1 MTALKERVARGQSR
15 LARAL
20 HDGRLVTLVVVVGT
34 LAFHALY
41 LIPSTRRI
49 ASKLMQEDFLVEDI
63 TFAALLLASVVG
75 VLLALRCRREDRPPI
90 VWGFFLAFA
99 IGLFFIA
106 MEEVSWG
113 QWILFFKTPD
123 SLHGLNR
130 QGETNLHNIGDLQGH
145 SEWLRLAFAG
155 SGLVGVFANRLPRL
169 RIIATPI
176 SLAGAYA
183 FITMYVVFDCV
194 NEFVKRPWILRTF
207 NPMSEWVEMLL
218 GLSALAYFV
227 LKRDLITTSPS
238 EIIPA
243 TASPRA

>member
-1 MTALKERVARGQSR
+1 MRARLLRR
-15 LARAL
+15 LN
-20 HDGRLVTLVVVVGT
+20 DGRLVTSVVVVAT
-34 LAFHALY
+34 LAFHAVY

-49 ASKLMQEDFLVEDI
+49 ASKLLQEDLLVEDI
-63 TFAALLLASVVG
+63 TFVTLLLASVLG
-75 VLLALRCRREDRPPI
+75 VLLAVRCRREGQSRI

-99 IGLFFIA
+99 IGLFFVA

-113 QWILFFKTPD
+113 QWIFFFKTPD

-155 SGLVGVFANRLPRL
+155 SGLVGVLANRLPRL
-169 RIIATPI
+169 RLIATPI

-183 FITMYVVFDCV
+183 FITAYVALDCV
-194 NEFVKRPWILRTF
+194 NEFVKHPWILMTF

-218 GLSALAYFV
+218 GLAALAYFV
-227 LKRDLITTSPS
+227 LKRDLVTKSTRQPNAS
-238 EIIPA
+238 ERG
-243 TASPRA
+243 SML